1 VTEEKFV
8 SATQRPGPDGLEK
21 RIERRPRQ
29 AQGTE
34 NAQLVALHP
43 LRDGFK
49 CWAQKGKGRL
59 RSIQAAAPAAQ
70 SGRGRHAIRIFERR
84 SGVFPGTAL
93 YKAPTQSLASRYQAV
108 MGIGSESWKEADCHT
123 AVLTLA
129 ATIADPVVTAVMRLF
144 GPPAEALNLVVLTQ
158 RT

>member
-1 VTEEKFV
+1 
-8 SATQRPGPDGLEK
+8 LEK
-21 RIERRPRQ
+21 RIERRPRR
-29 AQGTE
+29 AQGAE
-34 NAQLVALHP
+34 NAQLAALQP

-49 CWAQKGKGRL
+49 RWAQKGKGRL

-93 YKAPTQSLASRYQAV
+93 YKAPAQSLAAGYQAV
-108 MGIGSESWKEADCHT
+108 MGVGQRESWKEADCHT

-144 GPPAEALNLVVLTQ
+144 GPPAEALNVVVLTQ